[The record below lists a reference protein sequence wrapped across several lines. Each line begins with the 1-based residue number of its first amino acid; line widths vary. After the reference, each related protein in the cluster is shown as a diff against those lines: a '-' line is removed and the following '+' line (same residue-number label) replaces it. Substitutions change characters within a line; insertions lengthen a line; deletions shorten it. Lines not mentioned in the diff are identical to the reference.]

1 MFHSYGMDFIGR
13 EITPLV
19 RIERAIVLYP
29 VVCSTSHLCSFHKH
43 DDNLSVFKFMLVSS
57 IIIFLSL
64 CTSNRHRS

>member
-29 VVCSTSHLCSFHKH
+29 LFVLLLTYAASINMMIIL
-43 DDNLSVFKFMLVSS
+43 VFQIYVSKQYNN
-57 IIIFLSL
+57 FFEFVYK
-64 CTSNRHRS
+64 